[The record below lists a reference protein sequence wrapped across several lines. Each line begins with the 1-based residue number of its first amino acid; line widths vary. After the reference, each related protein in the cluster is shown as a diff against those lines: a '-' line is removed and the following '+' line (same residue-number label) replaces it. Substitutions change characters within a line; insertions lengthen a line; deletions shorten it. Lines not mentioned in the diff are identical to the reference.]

1 MDTSARALAT
11 VVALVHMAFVAFVVA
26 GGVLALRWPRVAW
39 VHLPAALW
47 GALIAL
53 GGYIC
58 PLTPLENWLRV
69 RGGGTAYDTGF
80 LEHYLLPVL
89 YPVAMTRGL
98 QIATG
103 LFVVLL
109 NALVYWR
116 AFRRIRARWHRDG
129 TSFLESREVK
139 NVQDPHSRRPNAPDR
154 PGRHRHR
161 P

>member
-1 MDTSARALAT
+1 MTSARVLAT
-11 VVALVHMAFVAFVVA
+11 LVVLAHMAFVAFVVA

-47 GALIAL
+47 GAMIAL
-53 GGYIC
+53 VGWVC

-69 RGGGTAYDTGF
+69 RGGAAAYDTGF

-98 QIATG
+98 QIGTG
-103 LFVVLL
+103 AFVVLV

-116 AFRRIRARWHRDG
+116 IFHALGAGHARGAADAPAKSLAQRWQLG
-129 TSFLESREVK
+129 SETPKEVK
-139 NVQDPHSRRPNAPDR
+139 NVQDPHSR
-154 PGRHRHR
+154 
-161 P
+161 